1 MEQKIIIEMLIK
13 KIREYANGRRND
25 VARGAETPRL
35 AALLLQKYGIGMI
48 DAVSTIY
55 ESPRVADDIF
65 KVLDLETAKID
76 PNWIE
81 HNKERWKAKPADITN
96 KS

>member
-35 AALLLQKYGIGMI
+35 AAHLLEKYGIGMI

-55 ESPRVADDIF
+55 EPPRAADDVF
-65 KVLDLETAKID
+65 KVTGLRNCKD
-76 PNWIE
+76 
-81 HNKERWKAKPADITN
+81 
-96 KS
+96 